1 VEQEQIARGAEGPGA
16 LGLFGHADIV
26 ALAGAAG
33 EPGGPATVSQP
44 GRLSPAGR

>member
-1 VEQEQIARGAEGPGA
+1 
-16 LGLFGHADIV
+16 V

-44 GRLSPAGR
+44 GRLSQAGR